1 MKRLVASLALVSAL
15 LPPVT
20 AAGGIDLRK
29 LFRKPSMALP
39 QGFPEGFDVIPC
51 TRASNWLS
59 PQPVACGPFQVTQF
73 HYAWT
78 RPGRLSRLHGLATRR
93 EMAYSFRIEVG
104 GSLAWEGLCR
114 QAKATSGAVLEGGH
128 SSAEVPNLVVSV
140 VQCYLRDMVTLV
152 AWTLDLRTDIRPYL
166 LSAEIESVGSLVS
179 GETRLEV
186 AEVHAIDGLSLLS
199 GWPVGFLFS
208 RDGRW
213 VAAADA
219 GPAGGLRLDPAAE
232 RGPIVAGCAALLLR
246 AALASGGFDG
256 DQ

>member
-1 MKRLVASLALVSAL
+1 MKRLVAALALVSTL
-15 LPPVT
+15 FPSVT

-29 LFRKPSMALP
+29 LFHKPRMALP

-59 PQPVACGPFQVTQF
+59 PQPVACGPFRVTQF

-78 RPGRLSRLHGLATRR
+78 RPGRLSQLHRLATRR
-93 EMAYSFRIEVG
+93 EMTYSFRIEVG
-104 GSLAWEGLCR
+104 RSLAWEGLCR
-114 QAKATSGAVLEGGH
+114 QAKAAFGAVLEGEH
-128 SSAEVPNLVVSV
+128 SSVEVSNLVVSV
-140 VQCYLRDMVTLV
+140 VQCYLCDMETLA
-152 AWTLDLRTDIRPYL
+152 AWTLDLRTDIHPYL
-166 LSAEIESVGSLVS
+166 LSADIESVGSLVS

-186 AEVHAIDGLSLLS
+186 AEAHAIDGLSLPS

-232 RGPIVAGCAALLLR
+232 RGPVVAGCAALLLR